1 MKVQDRVIVLNG
13 TPFSEKSLVLHC
25 LSREWGRRSFLV
37 SNASRLMPFFQPLN
51 ILDCEVAENP
61 KSRLYKASSFSSV
74 APLAGIRSSYGKNAI
89 SMFMAEVLYRALRE
103 DVSEPGLFAWC
114 QEEILLLDALQAD
127 YANFHIRFLLDF
139 ASAMGFSPSYD
150 ALLPFLDDSAALAG
164 EFLSRDAADSMLI
177 PVSGARRSDLCA
189 RLLKYLE
196 CHLEA
201 PLKIR
206 SLSVLQEIQ

>member
-1 MKVQDRVIVLNG
+1 MKIQDRIIVLNS

-25 LSREWGRRSFLV
+25 LSRKWGRRSFLV

-51 ILDCEVAENP
+51 ILDCDVAENQ
-61 KSRLYKASSFSSV
+61 KSRLYRVSSFVNV

-89 SMFMAEVLYRALRE
+89 SMFISEVLYRALRE
-103 DVSEPGLFAWC
+103 DMSEPDLFAWC

-139 ASAMGFSPSYD
+139 AAAMGFSPSYE
-150 ALLPFLDDSAALAG
+150 ALLPFLDDNAALAG
-164 EFLSRDAADSMLI
+164 EFLRRDAADSMLI
-177 PVSGARRSDLCA
+177 PISGARRSDLCV

-196 CHLEA
+196 YHLEF

-206 SLSVLQEIQ
+206 SLAVLQEVQ

>member
-1 MKVQDRVIVLNG
+1 MKIQDRIIVLNS

-25 LSREWGRRSFLV
+25 LSRKWGRRSFLV

-51 ILDCEVAENP
+51 ILDCDVAENQ
-61 KSRLYKASSFSSV
+61 KSRLYRVSSFVNV

-89 SMFMAEVLYRALRE
+89 SMFISEVLYRALRE
-103 DVSEPGLFAWC
+103 DMNDSGLFVWC

-139 ASAMGFSPSYD
+139 AAAMGFSPSYE
-150 ALLPFLDDSAALAG
+150 ALLPFLDDNASLAG
-164 EFLSRDAADSMLI
+164 EFLRRDAADSMLI
-177 PVSGARRSDLCA
+177 PISGVRRSDLCV

-206 SLSVLQEIQ
+206 SLAVLQEIQ